1 MKAFDLRL
9 YLVTDSTGME
19 KNEFLTRCEQA
30 MQGGVTMVQ
39 IREKSR
45 TTKEYIELA
54 QSHHQLTRR
63 YQIPLL
69 VDDRLDVALAVHA
82 EGVHLGQ
89 EDMPIAM
96 AREILGADKIIG
108 ATAKTVAQAEKAYRD
123 GADYLGSG
131 TIYPT
136 TTKVNTRIL
145 PKEILRQICHSVP
158 IPVNAIGG
166 LRADNMDIL
175 QGIPIAGIC
184 VVSALMRAENPKRAA
199 EALRK
204 KVTEVCGQR

>member
-1 MKAFDLRL
+1 MKTFDLRL

-54 QSHHQLTRR
+54 QSLHQLTRR
-63 YQIPLL
+63 YQVPLL
-69 VDDRLDVALAVHA
+69 VDDRVDVALAVHA

-89 EDMPIAM
+89 EDMPIRL

-145 PKEILRQICHSVP
+145 PIETLRQICHSVP

-166 LRADNMDIL
+166 LRVDNMDVL

-184 VVSALMRAENPKRAA
+184 AVSALMRAENPKRAA

-204 KVTEVCGQR
+204 KVAEVCGRR